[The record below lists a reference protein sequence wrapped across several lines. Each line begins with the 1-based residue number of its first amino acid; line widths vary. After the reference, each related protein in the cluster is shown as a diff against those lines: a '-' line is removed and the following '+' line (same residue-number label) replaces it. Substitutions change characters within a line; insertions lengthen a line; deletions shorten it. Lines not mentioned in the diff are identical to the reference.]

1 MEGIGTLYPRKST
14 YRFHGTLDKGR
25 AAEKDV
31 PGVPLGPQGIL
42 HYGPPRREIGHGITV
57 VFQHENPGQ
66 TEAHGFTGNGHMRCP
81 APPPSFRVPYTRKTL
96 GDNVGSFKG
105 DLCFFPAFGPIVQVY
120 TITGKR
126 IHPNIVCVKLLNKH
140 TNYIGT
146 SMSSLLIVESPAKCA
161 KIQGYLG
168 PGWRVI
174 ATMGH
179 IRSLEEDL
187 GAVGLDRD
195 FEPRFQWIREKA
207 KAIAQIKEAA
217 ATAKTIYLASDD
229 DREGEAISY
238 SVAQLLKLN
247 PATTP
252 RAVFREITESAV
264 RAAVAAPRRLD
275 MNRVHAQ
282 QARAVLDMMVGFTI
296 SPLLWKYVGPALS
309 AGRCQTPALRLLV
322 DQEKAIGQHTVSTAW
337 KIKGVWTGGAPF
349 TATMTEELEDEE
361 SATNYLENIH
371 AETPGKITSAAT
383 KPTTEYPPKPL
394 ITSTLQQEASA
405 SMGLQ
410 PKRTMQIAQRLY
422 EAGHITY
429 MRTDSAVLSEEAAAA
444 AAAWVRTTFGE
455 EYTGSVKKSK
465 PQATRTTAGA
475 PAAQEAHEA
484 IRPTHVERVDLPQ
497 GEDWNAVDR
506 KIYKLIWSRAVQS
519 VMTPAKGEQRTVE
532 FVATGDPGEFVW
544 RAVWKRQLF
553 LGWRK
558 IGAAATNLD
567 ETEAEQLNE
576 SWTAAEK
583 LVEGGAL
590 NWLSLEAWP
599 EDSRPP
605 ARYTEATLVRELE
618 KRGIGRPSTF
628 ASLVGTVLDKGYA
641 EKRDTPPREVAVTRL
656 RVEGP
661 GQWPPTS
668 LQEMKKVGAEKQKLA
683 PTPLGLSV
691 LEFCIKE
698 FDGLFTYEF
707 TRSME
712 ARLDGIADGT
722 EAWKQ
727 LCRDT
732 WASYQANY
740 TVLKEGK
747 GAVAPAAARQRM
759 FAGGIKAVQSKKGPL
774 LLKEGATKEATVF
787 YGWPEGKS
795 FQDITE
801 ADVAAFMA
809 TKVQPTAVGQ
819 YNGKPI
825 LRKPGPY
832 GTYAECD
839 GIKVPWKDED
849 TLETLAAKFEA
860 KTKSALHTLGPFEFR
875 TGPYGVFMFKKDLT
889 GTARKFVN
897 VPSGVDPKVLTQEAA
912 TKMYQTGLQQKAK
925 GQAYKK
931 KNST

>member
-1 MEGIGTLYPRKST
+1 
-14 YRFHGTLDKGR
+14 
-25 AAEKDV
+25 
-31 PGVPLGPQGIL
+31 
-42 HYGPPRREIGHGITV
+42 
-57 VFQHENPGQ
+57 
-66 TEAHGFTGNGHMRCP
+66 
-81 APPPSFRVPYTRKTL
+81 
-96 GDNVGSFKG
+96 
-105 DLCFFPAFGPIVQVY
+105 
-120 TITGKR
+120 
-126 IHPNIVCVKLLNKH
+126 
-140 TNYIGT
+140 
-146 SMSSLLIVESPAKCA
+146 MSSLLIVESPAKCA
-161 KIQGYLG
+161 KIQSYLG

-195 FEPRFQWIREKA
+195 FEPQFQWIREKA

-217 ATAKTIYLASDD
+217 AAAKTIYLASDD

-238 SVAQLLKLN
+238 SVAQLLKLD

-337 KIKGVWTGGAPF
+337 KIKGTWTGGAPF
-349 TATMTEELEDEE
+349 TATMTEELEDQE
-361 SATNYLENIH
+361 SAANYLENIH
-371 AETPGKITSAAT
+371 ADTPGKITSAVT

-405 SMGLQ
+405 SMSLQ

-455 EYTGSVKKSK
+455 EYTGSAKKSK
-465 PQATRTTAGA
+465 SQATHK
-475 PAAQEAHEA
+475 QEAHEA
-484 IRPTHVERVDLPQ
+484 IRPTHLDSAELPQ

-506 KIYKLIWSRAVQS
+506 KLYKLIWSRAVQS
-519 VMTPAKGEQRTVE
+519 VMTPAKGEQRTIE
-532 FVATGDPGEFVW
+532 FVATGDPMEFVW

-576 SWTAAEK
+576 SWGAAEK

-590 NWLSLEAWP
+590 NWLTLEAWP

-628 ASLVGTVLDKGYA
+628 ASLVGTVLDKAYA
-641 EKRDTPPREVAVTRL
+641 EKRDTPPRDLTVNRL
-656 RVEGP
+656 RIERP
-661 GQWPPTS
+661 GQWPPTT
-668 LQEMKKVGAEKQKLA
+668 LQETKKVGAEKQKLA

-691 LEFCIKE
+691 LEFCVKE
-698 FDGLFTYEF
+698 FDGLFNYEF

-712 ARLDGIADGT
+712 ARLDGIAEGT
-722 EAWKQ
+722 EVWKQ

-732 WASYQANY
+732 WTSYQANY
-740 TVLKEGK
+740 TLLKEGK
-747 GAVAPAAARQRM
+747 GAATPAAARQRM
-759 FAGGIKAVQSKKGPL
+759 FAGGIKAVQSKKGPI
-774 LLKEGATKEATVF
+774 LLKEGANKDNTVF
-787 YGWPEGKS
+787 YGWPVGIS

-801 ADVAAFMA
+801 AEVAAFLA
-809 TKVQPTAVGQ
+809 TKVQPAAVGQ
-819 YNGKPI
+819 HNGKPI
-825 LRKPGPY
+825 LKKSGPY

-839 GIKVPWKDED
+839 GVKVPWTAED
-849 TLETLAAKFEA
+849 TLETLGAKFEA
-860 KTKSALHTLGPFEFR
+860 KTKSAVHTLGQFEFR

-889 GTARKFVN
+889 GPARKFVN
-897 VPSGVDPKVLTQEAA
+897 VPSGVDPKTLTQEAA
-912 TKMYQTGLQQKAK
+912 IKIYQTGLQQKAK

-931 KNST
+931 KNGQ

>member
-1 MEGIGTLYPRKST
+1 M
-14 YRFHGTLDKGR
+14 
-25 AAEKDV
+25 A
-31 PGVPLGPQGIL
+31 
-42 HYGPPRREIGHGITV
+42 
-57 VFQHENPGQ
+57 
-66 TEAHGFTGNGHMRCP
+66 
-81 APPPSFRVPYTRKTL
+81 
-96 GDNVGSFKG
+96 
-105 DLCFFPAFGPIVQVY
+105 
-120 TITGKR
+120 
-126 IHPNIVCVKLLNKH
+126 
-140 TNYIGT
+140 
-146 SMSSLLIVESPAKCA
+146 SLLIVESPAKCA

-168 PGWRVI
+168 AGWRVI

-217 ATAKTIYLASDD
+217 ASAKTIYLASDD

-322 DQEKAIGQHTVSTAW
+322 DQEKLIGQHTVSTAW

-349 TATMTEELEDEE
+349 TATMIEELEDQE

-371 AETPGKITSAAT
+371 ADTPGKITSAVT

-405 SMGLQ
+405 SMSLQ

-429 MRTDSAVLSEEAAAA
+429 MRTDSPVLSEEAAAA

-455 EYTGSVKKSK
+455 EYTGSAKKSK
-465 PQATRTTAGA
+465 SQATQVATKPG
-475 PAAQEAHEA
+475 AQEAHEA
-484 IRPTHVERVDLPQ
+484 IRPTHVERAELPQ

-506 KIYKLIWSRAVQS
+506 KIYKLIWSRAIQS

-576 SWTAAEK
+576 SWAAATQ

-628 ASLVGTVLDKGYA
+628 AFLVGTVLDKGYA
-641 EKRDTPPREVAVTRL
+641 EKRDTSARDVAVTRL
-656 RVEGP
+656 RLDGS
-661 GQWPPTS
+661 GQWPPTI

-691 LEFCIKE
+691 LEFCVKE
-698 FDGLFTYEF
+698 FDGLFNYDF
-707 TRSME
+707 TKSME
-712 ARLDGIADGT
+712 ARLDGIAEGT
-722 EAWKQ
+722 EAWKE

-740 TVLKEGK
+740 TALKEGK
-747 GAVAPAAARQRM
+747 GTAAPAAARQRM
-759 FAGGIKAVQSKKGPL
+759 FAGGIKAVQSKKGPI
-774 LLKEGATKEATVF
+774 LLKEEANKDNTVF

-801 ADVAAFMA
+801 ADVAAFLA

-819 YNGKPI
+819 HNGKAI
-825 LRKPGPY
+825 LKKSGPY
-832 GTYAECD
+832 GTYAECN
-839 GIKVPWKDED
+839 GVKVPWTAED

-860 KTKSALHTLGPFEFR
+860 KTKSALHTLGSFEFR

-889 GTARKFVN
+889 GPARKFVN
-897 VPSGVDPKVLTQEAA
+897 VPSGVDPKTLTQEAA
-912 TKMYQTGLQQKAK
+912 IKIYQTGLQQKAK

-931 KNST
+931 KNG